1 MGEGGLRWVVE
12 IEQPGWRILEEAGG
26 FFFFFFYPCLEDS

>member
-1 MGEGGLRWVVE
+1 MGGWGLRWVVE

-26 FFFFFFYPCLEDS
+26 LFFFFFSSILV

>member
-26 FFFFFFYPCLEDS
+26 FFFFSSILV